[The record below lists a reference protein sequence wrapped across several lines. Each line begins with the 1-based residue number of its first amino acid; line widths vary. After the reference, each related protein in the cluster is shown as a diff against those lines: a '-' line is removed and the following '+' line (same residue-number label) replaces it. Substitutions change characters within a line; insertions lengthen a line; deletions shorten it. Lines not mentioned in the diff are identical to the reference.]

1 MLPGQAS
8 QNLRPHSRPFVALN
22 PPGHITMLVVTVC
35 DRAARYLEL
44 SQALL
49 GNLPANYDIAS
60 FQQACG
66 QHHAN
71 LANIVE

>member
-1 MLPGQAS
+1 
-8 QNLRPHSRPFVALN
+8 
-22 PPGHITMLVVTVC
+22 MLVVTAC